1 MLSKF
6 AVFEVSAEF
15 LMDVAKEVSSSP
27 HPLDKKILLD
37 SFDKH
42 QAYTSNAIAQCL
54 QLGLFIERNGEYL
67 PADKYRDLIKRSDRA
82 QLHLILR
89 KALQSHPPCLL
100 YLDFLSKGYSSDQS
114 ARMTAGIFRIQSPK
128 ERVEKMFRNWGLQTG
143 LITSDS
149 SGKMSIPEG
158 EKGLPNEYMES
169 LVKALKADLQA
180 KIFLIETMSPSAYKY
195 LTDSGIEI
203 DDLSDALVNY
213 ENDSKTSASKATQ
226 VFEHFLFKFGEDIG
240 ANITKGNGIIEYAN
254 IIQSE
259 RGSDFLVKHKHLCY
273 GIGGLRLMAHHD
285 PDKETSNPW
294 IFTPQGAI
302 ISTLIVPA
310 TLRSIYLYWTE
321 KKQEF

>member
-1 MLSKF
+1 MLSKY

-15 LMDVAKEVSSSP
+15 LMDIAKEVTSSP
-27 HPLDKKILLD
+27 HPLDKSILLD
-37 SFDKH
+37 SFDKNH
-42 QAYTSNAIAQCL
+42 TYTSSAIAQCL

-67 PADKYRDLIKRSDRA
+67 PADKYRDLIKRSDRT
-82 QLHLILR
+82 QLHLVLR
-89 KALQSHPPCLL
+89 QALQSYPPCLL
-100 YLDFLSKGYSSDQS
+100 YLDFLSKGYPSDQS

-149 SGKMSIPEG
+149 SGKLSIPEG

-169 LVKALKADLQA
+169 LMKALRADLQA

-195 LTDSGIEI
+195 LDESDIEI

-213 ENDSKTSASKATQ
+213 ENDPKTSANKATQ

-254 IIQSE
+254 IIQAE
-259 RGSDFLVKHKHLCY
+259 RSSDFLVKHKHLCY

>member
-1 MLSKF
+1 MLSKY

-15 LMDVAKEVSSSP
+15 LMDIAKEVTSSP
-27 HPLDKKILLD
+27 HPLDKSILLD
-37 SFDKH
+37 SFDKNH
-42 QAYTSNAIAQCL
+42 TYTSSAIAQCL

-67 PADKYRDLIKRSDRA
+67 PADKYRDLIKRSDRT
-82 QLHLILR
+82 QLHLVLR
-89 KALQSHPPCLL
+89 QALQSYQPCLL
-100 YLDFLSKGYSSDQS
+100 YLDFLSKGYPSDQS

-149 SGKMSIPEG
+149 SGKLSIPEG

-169 LVKALKADLQA
+169 LMKALRADLQA

-195 LTDSGIEI
+195 LDESDIEI

-213 ENDSKTSASKATQ
+213 ENDPKTSANKATQ

-254 IIQSE
+254 IIQAE
-259 RGSDFLVKHKHLCY
+259 RSSDFLVKHKHLCY